1 MLIANSI
8 FENAL
13 LLWAEYDWLRNNY
26 LFTIYSID
34 GGISKNDFV
43 VQMIAD
49 LTNRPI
55 ERRLSSE
62 MSSLGVALMAG
73 IHVGIWKTADLQGLK
88 KVDKLFN
95 PRNNGES
102 ARVLVRYKLWNKAC
116 SRFINWH
123 DIEDE
128 ILR

>member
-1 MLIANSI
+1 MPYFSVLNLTDYGATI
-8 FENAL
+8 L
-13 LLWAEYDWLRNNY
+13 
-26 LFTIYSID
+26 TIYSID

-73 IHVGIWKTADLQGLK
+73 IHIGIWETADLQGLK
-88 KVDKLFN
+88 KVDKLFV
-95 PRNNGES
+95 PRKNGES
-102 ARVLVRYKLWNKAC
+102 DRVLVRYKLWNKAC
-116 SRFINWH
+116 SRFRNWH
-123 DIEDE
+123 GIED
-128 ILR
+128 